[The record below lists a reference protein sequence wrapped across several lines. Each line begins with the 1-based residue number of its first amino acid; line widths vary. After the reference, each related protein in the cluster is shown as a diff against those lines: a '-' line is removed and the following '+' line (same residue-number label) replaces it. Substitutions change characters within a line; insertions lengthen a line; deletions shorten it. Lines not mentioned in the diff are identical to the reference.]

1 MRFRGVPM
9 PDYVINGKNIRIRE
23 LEQVY
28 PPSDDTFLMLNSI
41 EVGKR
46 NGAQGGPERVLE
58 IGTGSG
64 IISIYC
70 AKMGASVVCTDI
82 NPWAVRLA
90 RANAVR
96 NRVSLEAIRTD
107 MFAGLNHRFDVV
119 IFNPPYLPTDKEDVT
134 GDRWL
139 DASVNGGRDG
149 KEFIRRFMNTVGYH
163 FNDTGRAY
171 ILVSSFAGKVDLG
184 RDGFESRVVC
194 SVHLNFHDLA
204 VHEIKRSHF

>member
-1 MRFRGVPM
+1 MNIRGVPM
-9 PDYVINGKNIRIRE
+9 PDYVIKGRNLKIRE
-23 LEQVY
+23 MEQVY
-28 PPSDDTFLMLNSI
+28 PPSDDTLLMLNSI

-46 NGAQGGPERVLE
+46 RGEHGGPERVLE

-64 IISIYC
+64 IIGIYC

-90 RANAVR
+90 RSNAAR
-96 NRVSLEAIRTD
+96 NRVSIEAIRTD
-107 MFAGLNHRFDVV
+107 MFRGLNSRFDVV
-119 IFNPPYLPTDKEDVT
+119 IFNPPYLPTGKEDVT

-149 KEFIRRFMNTVGYH
+149 KEFIRQFMNTVGSH
-163 FNDTGRAY
+163 FEDTGRAY
-171 ILVSSFAGKVDLG
+171 ILVSSLAGKVDLG
-184 RDGFESRVVC
+184 RDGFESRAVG